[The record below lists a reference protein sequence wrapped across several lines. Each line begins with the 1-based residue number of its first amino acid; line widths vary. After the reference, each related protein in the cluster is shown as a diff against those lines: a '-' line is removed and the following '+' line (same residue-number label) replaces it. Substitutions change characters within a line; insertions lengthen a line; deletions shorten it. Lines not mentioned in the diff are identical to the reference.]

1 MDILLTHGYF
11 LYEDP
16 HELKVMKPYPPLGI
30 LYISSHLKAKGFD
43 VGLFDTT
50 FSSKDE
56 CRAYLRRE
64 RPSVVGIYT
73 NLMTK
78 LNVIPMIGW
87 CKEVGATVVVG
98 GPEPPNYAEHFFDHG
113 ADVVVTGEGEHTLEE
128 LIPALARVGPHRLH
142 GIPGVTFRDEKG
154 ITHKNPPRPQIK
166 NLDGQPFPDRESID
180 LQKYVDT
187 WRTHHGVGSVSL
199 ITARGCP
206 YTCKWCS
213 HTVFGNT
220 HRRRSPENVVA
231 EVEGLIE
238 RYKPD
243 QLWYADDV
251 FTIHKGWTL
260 KYAQLLK
267 DRGIRLP
274 FECIS
279 RADRL
284 DPQVIEAL
292 AGMGCDRLW
301 IGSESGSQRVLDA
314 MDRRTRVEDVRA
326 KTHLLREVGIKT
338 GMFIMLGY
346 EGEGISDLEETVDHL
361 KKSNPDIFLTTV
373 AYPIKGTPYY
383 YEVESRLIDN
393 MPWDRRTDRDLT
405 VAGRHSKRFYSYA
418 TRWMVN
424 EVGLHKMRHNGT
436 RDVRKLA
443 KAYVNARIGRIGM
456 ALTSKEIEQQPAGRG
471 QLHTENIA
479 PSKGST

>member
-11 LYEDP
+11 ILEDA
-16 HELKVMKPYPPLGI
+16 HERQVMKPYPTLGL
-30 LYISSHLKAKGFD
+30 LYISSHLKARGFD

-50 FSSKDE
+50 FTNKDAFKRYIE
-56 CRAYLRRE
+56 AE
-64 RPSVVGIYT
+64 RPPIVGIYT

-78 LNVIPMIGW
+78 LNILPMIGW
-87 CKEVGATVVVG
+87 CKAVGAKVVVG
-98 GPEPPNYAEHFFDHG
+98 GPEPPHYADQFLDAG
-113 ADVVVTGEGEHTLEE
+113 AEVVVISEGELTLEE
-128 LIPALARVGPHRLH
+128 LIPALRAGRDHRLQDIQ
-142 GIPGVTFRDEKG
+142 GISFRDEEGK
-154 ITHKNPPRPQIK
+154 TVRTPSRPLIK
-166 NLDGQPFPDRESID
+166 VLDNQPFPDRAAID
-180 LQKYVDT
+180 MDQYVGT
-187 WRTHHGVGSVSL
+187 WRTHHGIGSVSL

-213 HTVFGNT
+213 HSVFGNT

-231 EVEGLIE
+231 EVEQIIE

-260 KYAQLLK
+260 KYAALLK
-267 DRGIRLP
+267 ERGIRLP

-284 DPQVIEAL
+284 DEEVITAIAE
-292 AGMGCDRLW
+292 MGCDRLW
-301 IGSESGSQRVLDA
+301 IGAESGSQRILDA
-314 MDRRTRVEDVRA
+314 MSRRTSADDVQA
-326 KTHLLREVGIKT
+326 KTHMLKRAGIKT

-346 EGEGISDLEETVDHL
+346 EGEEIEDIEATVDHL
-361 KKSNPDIFLTTV
+361 KKSDPDLFLTTV

-383 YEVESRLIDN
+383 NEVETRVIESL
-393 MPWDRRTDRDLT
+393 PWHERTDRDLT

-424 EVGLHKMRHNGT
+424 ELAAHKLLASPRRNYK
-436 RDVRKLA
+436 KLT
-443 KAYVNARIGRIGM
+443 KALVNARIGRAGM
-456 ALTSKEIEQQPAGRG
+456 ALTKGEAETRPAGRG

-479 PSKGST
+479 SSE

>member
-11 LYEDP
+11 IDEDE
-16 HELKVMKPYPPLGI
+16 HEQKVMKPYPPLGI
-30 LYISSHLKAKGFD
+30 LYLSSHLKARGFN

-50 FSSKDE
+50 FATVQQWRDYMT
-56 CRAYLRRE
+56 ATQ
-64 RPSVVGIYT
+64 PPVVGFYV

-78 LNVIPMIGW
+78 LNVVPMITFA
-87 CKEVGATVVVG
+87 KTIGAKIIVG
-98 GPEPPNYAEHFFDHG
+98 GPEPAHYIEQFLDSG

-128 LIPALARVGPHRLH
+128 LIPALSKDGPHRLQ
-142 GIPGVTFRDEKG
+142 GIAGVTFRDEDG
-154 ITHKNPPRPQIK
+154 VTQNNPSRRQIK
-166 NLDGQPFPDRESID
+166 NLDDQPFPDREAID
-180 LQKYVDT
+180 LQRYVDT
-187 WRTHHGVGSVSL
+187 WRIHHGLGSVSL

-213 HTVFGNT
+213 HAVFGNT
-220 HRRRSPENVVA
+220 HRRRSPENVVR

-238 RYKPD
+238 RYNPG

-260 KYAQLLK
+260 KYAGMLK
-267 DRGIRLP
+267 ERGIKLP

-284 DPQVIEAL
+284 DPEVIEAL
-292 AGMGCDRLW
+292 ASMGCDRLW
-301 IGSESGSQRVLDA
+301 IGSESGSQKVLNA
-314 MDRRTRVEDVRA
+314 MNRKTIVEDVQA
-326 KTHLLREVGIKT
+326 KTRLLKKVGIKT

-346 EGEGISDLEETVDHL
+346 EGEEISDLEETVDHL
-361 KKSNPDIFLTTV
+361 KKSDPDLFLTTV

-383 YEVESRLIDN
+383 HEVESRVIDTL
-393 MPWDRRTDRDLT
+393 PWATRTDRDLT
-405 VAGRHSKRFYSYA
+405 IAGRHSKRFYSYA

-424 EVGLHKMRHNGT
+424 EVGLNKLRKSGS
-436 RDVRKLA
+436 RDVRKIA

-456 ALTSKEIEQQPAGRG
+456 SLTHREAEQRPAGRG

-479 PSKGST
+479 PSTE

>member
-11 LYEDP
+11 IAEDP
-16 HELKVMKPYPPLGI
+16 HEQKVMKPYPPLGI
-30 LYISSHLKAKGFD
+30 LYISSHLKAKGFS
-43 VGLFDTT
+43 VEVFDTT
-50 FSSKDE
+50 FSTLEDWKSYVA
-56 CRAYLRRE
+56 RT
-64 RPSVVGIYT
+64 RPPVIGIYT

-78 LNVIPMIGW
+78 LNVIPMIRW
-87 CKEVGATVVVG
+87 CKQHNITVVVG
-98 GPEPPNYAEHFFDHG
+98 GPEPPYYAEQFLDAG

-128 LIPALARVGPHRLH
+128 LIPAIAQSGTHRLH
-142 GIPGVTFRDEKG
+142 EVSGVTFRDETG
-154 ITHKNPPRPQIK
+154 QTVKNPPRQQIK
-166 NLDGQPFPDRESID
+166 SLDEQPLPDRDAID
-180 LQKYVDT
+180 LQRYVDT

-206 YTCKWCS
+206 FTCKWCS
-213 HTVFGNT
+213 HTVFGNS
-220 HRRRSPENVVA
+220 HRRRSPENVLA
-231 EVEGLIE
+231 EVEMLIE

-284 DPQVIEAL
+284 DPDVIDAL
-292 AGMGCDRLW
+292 ASMGCDRLW

-314 MDRRTRVEDVRA
+314 MDRKTRVEDVQA
-326 KTHLLREVGIKT
+326 KTHLLRKAGIKT

-346 EGEGISDLEETVDHL
+346 EGEEIRDLEETVDHL
-361 KKSNPDIFLTTV
+361 KKADPDLFLTTV
-373 AYPIKGTPYY
+373 AYPIKGTAYY
-383 YEVESRLIDN
+383 TEVESRLIETDT
-393 MPWDRRTDRDLT
+393 WEKRTDRDLT
-405 VAGRHSKRFYSYA
+405 VAGRHSKRFYQYA

-424 EVGLHKMRHNGT
+424 EVGLHKMKSEP
-436 RDVRKLA
+436 VRNA
-443 KAYVNARIGRIGM
+443 PNIVKAFINSRIGRIGM
-456 ALTSKEIEQQPAGRG
+456 NITHAEKEQNPAGRG

-479 PSKGST
+479 PHS

>member
-11 LYEDP
+11 LHEDP

-30 LYISSHLKAKGFD
+30 LYISSHLKAKGFT

-50 FSSKDE
+50 FSTRE
-56 CRAYLRRE
+56 QWRAYITHE

-78 LNVIPMIGW
+78 LNVIPMIKW
-87 CKEVGATVVVG
+87 CKQVGATVIVG
-98 GPEPPNYAEHFFDHG
+98 GPEPPHYAEQFLDQG
-113 ADVVVTGEGEHTLEE
+113 ADVVVTGEGENTLEE
-128 LIPALARVGPHRLH
+128 LIPDLARVGPHRLRDIA
-142 GIPGVTFRDEKG
+142 GIVFRDEDG
-154 ITHKNPPRPQIK
+154 VTQKNPSRNQIK
-166 NLDGQPFPDRESID
+166 NLDEQPFPDRESIN
-180 LQKYVDT
+180 LQRYVDT
-187 WRTHHGVGSVSL
+187 WRTHHGLGSVSL

-220 HRRRSPENVVA
+220 HRRRSPENVLA
-231 EVEGLIE
+231 EVELLLE
-238 RYKPD
+238 QYKPD

-260 KYAQLLK
+260 KYAHVLK
-267 DRGIRLP
+267 ERGIRLP

-284 DPQVIEAL
+284 DPEVIGAL
-292 AGMGCDRLW
+292 AEMGCDRLW

-314 MDRRTRVEDVRA
+314 MDRKTRVEDVQS
-326 KTHLLREVGIKT
+326 KTRLLREAGIKT

-346 EGEGISDLEETVDHL
+346 EGEEITDLEETVDHL
-361 KKSNPDIFLTTV
+361 KKADPDLFLTTV

-383 YEVESRLIDN
+383 HEVESRLIEN
-393 MPWDRRTDRDLT
+393 MPWEKRTDRELT
-405 VAGRHSKRFYSYA
+405 VAGRHSRRFYSFA

-424 EVGLHKMRHNGT
+424 EVGLSKMRRSGT
-436 RDVRKLA
+436 RNPLKKA
-443 KAYVNARIGRIGM
+443 KAFVNSRIGRVGM
-456 ALTSKEIEQQPAGRG
+456 ALTQREVEQQPAGRG

-479 PSKGST
+479 PSSNQ

>member
-11 LYEDP
+11 LQEDP

-30 LYISSHLKAKGFD
+30 LYISSHLKAQDFD
-43 VGLFDTT
+43 VDVFDTT
-50 FSSKDE
+50 FSTLGE
-56 CRAYLRRE
+56 WRTYVTRT
-64 RPSVVGIYT
+64 RPSIVGIYT

-78 LNVIPMIGW
+78 LNVIPMIKW
-87 CKEVGATVVVG
+87 CKDLGLRVVVG
-98 GPEPPNYAEHFFDHG
+98 GPEPPHYAEQFLDYG
-113 ADVVVTGEGEHTLEE
+113 ADVVVTGEGEHTLQE
-128 LIPALARVGPHRLH
+128 LIPALTKAGPHKLH
-142 GIPGVTFRDEKG
+142 GVPGVTFRDEMG
-154 ITHKNPPRPQIK
+154 HTVKNPSRMQIK
-166 NLDGQPFPDRESID
+166 NLDEQPLPDRDAID
-180 LQKYVDT
+180 LQRYVDT

-206 YTCKWCS
+206 FTCKWCS

-220 HRRRSPENVVA
+220 HRRRSPESVLA
-231 EVEGLIE
+231 EVEMLIE

-284 DPQVIEAL
+284 DNEVVDAL
-292 AGMGCDRLW
+292 ASMGCDRLW

-314 MDRRTRVEDVRA
+314 MDRKTRVEDVQV
-326 KTHLLREVGIKT
+326 KTHMLRDVGIKT

-346 EGEGISDLEETVDHL
+346 EGEEIRDLEDTVDHL
-361 KKSNPDIFLTTV
+361 KKADPDLFLTTV

-383 YEVESRLIDN
+383 NEVESRLIETDK
-393 MPWDRRTDRDLT
+393 WEHRTDRDLT
-405 VAGRHSKRFYSYA
+405 VAGRHSKRFYQFA

-424 EVGLHKMRHNGT
+424 EVGLHKMKT
-436 RDVRKLA
+436 EPVRNARKIV
-443 KAYVNARIGRIGM
+443 KAFVNARIGRLGM
-456 ALTSKEIEQQPAGRG
+456 AVTHREKERQPAGRG

-479 PSKGST
+479 PQSQP